1 MRPVA
6 RAVLAFAVGRA
17 VFGLLFLVGMLG
29 HWRTAWYLPLAHR
42 WEFTAAPSALG
53 MDWYGRSA
61 TSLLAGLLAGG
72 VTWALGG
79 VARLAPALGRPA
91 FVLGVTRLGATMLLF
106 DVLFYTLSLLARDID
121 PQPPPGWYC
130 PR

>member
-6 RAVLAFAVGRA
+6 RAVLALAVGRA
-17 VFGLLFLVGMLG
+17 VFGLLFLLAALG
-29 HWRTAWYLPLAHR
+29 HWRTAWYLPLARR

-61 TSLLAGLLAGG
+61 TSLLGGLAAGG
-72 VTWALGG
+72 LTWALGG
-79 VARLAPALGRPA
+79 SSRLAPTLGRPS
-91 FVLGVTRLGATMLLF
+91 FVLGITRLGATLLLF
-106 DVLFYTLSLLARDID
+106 DVIFYALSLLTREID
-121 PQPPPGWYC
+121 PAPPPSWYC